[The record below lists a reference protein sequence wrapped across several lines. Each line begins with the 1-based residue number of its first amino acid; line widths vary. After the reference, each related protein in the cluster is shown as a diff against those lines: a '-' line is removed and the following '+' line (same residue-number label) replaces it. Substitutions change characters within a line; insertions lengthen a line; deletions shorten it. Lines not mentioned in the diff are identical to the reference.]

1 MVQSKKICLGTVR
14 LKSPEGIRMFLPQ
27 EIKDTIPDDIVGVI
41 ESFLP
46 KPSKRRKI
54 LKQSI
59 QRELEKLRKVKL
71 KGMKDTYLREF
82 DVFAWD

>member
-1 MVQSKKICLGTVR
+1 
-14 LKSPEGIRMFLPQ
+14 MFLPQ

-46 KPSKRRKI
+46 KRSKKRKI

-59 QRELEKLRKVKL
+59 QREIEKLQKLKL
-71 KGMKDTYLREF
+71 KGMKDTFLREF
-82 DVFAWD
+82 DSLALDY

>member
-1 MVQSKKICLGTVR
+1 
-14 LKSPEGIRMFLPQ
+14 MFLPQ

-46 KPSKRRKI
+46 KPSKKRKI
-54 LKQSI
+54 LKPSI
-59 QRELEKLRKVKL
+59 QRELEKLQKIRL

-82 DVFAWD
+82 DVFACD

>member
-1 MVQSKKICLGTVR
+1 
-14 LKSPEGIRMFLPQ
+14 MFLPQ
-27 EIKDTIPDDIVGVI
+27 EIKDQIPDDIVGVI

-46 KPSKRRKI
+46 KPSKKRKI

-59 QRELEKLRKVKL
+59 QRELEKLQKIKL

-82 DVFAWD
+82 DAFALD